1 MAKREGDIDPV
12 ASRTIE
18 LDGLPCVVRIGRFG
32 AYLEA
37 KRPGED
43 GEEEL
48 IKATLPQDLTPADL
62 DSDQAELLL
71 KQKADGPESLG
82 EDPATGEAIYL
93 LFGQYGPYVQRG
105 QALSLIHIS
114 SPRDATL
121 SRMPSSA

>member
-1 MAKREGDIDPV
+1 M

-48 IKATLPQDLTPADL
+48 IKATLPRPNA
-62 DSDQAELLL
+62 S
-71 KQKADGPESLG
+71 
-82 EDPATGEAIYL
+82 
-93 LFGQYGPYVQRG
+93 
-105 QALSLIHIS
+105 
-114 SPRDATL
+114 
-121 SRMPSSA
+121 